1 MSNEISYQFQL
12 LLNNGKLKDQY
23 SSPAGAATQTTA
35 ALVRN
40 VQTITA
46 VAPAQALDLGS
57 VVVPGF
63 VVFQNLDTTNFVDI
77 GVYAALPLPAT
88 FYPFIRLKAGEQGM
102 MRLSTNPPY
111 ALADTTSVKLFYIV
125 YAD

>member
-40 VQTITA
+40 VQTVTS
-46 VAPAQALDLGS
+46 VAPAQPLDLGS
-57 VVVPGF
+57 VATTGF
-63 VVFQNLDTTNFVDI
+63 AVFQNLDATNYVEI
-77 GVYAALPLPAT
+77 GAWDGVGSV
-88 FYPFIRLKAGEQGM
+88 FWPFIRLKAGEQGM

-111 ALADTTSVKLFYIV
+111 ALANTGSVKIFYIV